1 MATSVGIIG
10 LGVMGKQMARH
21 LLQAGYEV
29 YVYNRSQPA
38 IDELMTAGAHPAASP
53 AAVAAMA
60 TVIITMLPDAPD
72 VELVVLGPH
81 GIVMA
86 AAPET
91 LVIDMSTISPMSA
104 RDIAAKLAMHQ
115 IHFLDAPV
123 SGGERGAIDAT
134 LSIMVGGDENDLSL
148 ALPVL
153 STLGTTITYCGP
165 QGAGQI
171 VKACNQIVVTSA
183 LAGLAEAL
191 VLGMRGGIA
200 ADTILTVMRGGY
212 AQSRVM
218 DIRGTA
224 MARHDF
230 TPGGKTRFLKK
241 DLGIVLDVAQAY
253 GVTLPTTLVT
263 DRHLAELIAQGL
275 GDLDHTA
282 LILSIEQR
290 TKKNG

>member
-81 GIVMA
+81 GIVTA